1 MPAKNTLKIY
11 ADNCCYHLYNRGVE
25 RRNIFLCS
33 EDYLTLLHIFQAYLT
48 IDHLS
53 STANKSL
60 CGRLELLCFCLMP
73 NHFHLI
79 IRQKDKAAM
88 AEFMRKVFT
97 TYSMYFNK
105 KYHRTGTL
113 FESRY
118 KASLIDKPYY
128 LLHLSRYVHHNP
140 ENLLRRG
147 QKLEDYPYSSL
158 PNYLGYLNTD
168 WIKTE
173 VILEVLKDEFGKR
186 TTYKDF
192 MKDTKIES
200 PILAYENI
208 TLDENA

>member
-1 MPAKNTLKIY
+1 
-11 ADNCCYHLYNRGVE
+11 
-25 RRNIFLCS
+25 
-33 EDYLTLLHIFQAYLT
+33 
-48 IDHLS
+48 
-53 STANKSL
+53 
-60 CGRLELLCFCLMP
+60 
-73 NHFHLI
+73 
-79 IRQKDKAAM
+79 
-88 AEFMRKVFT
+88 MRKVFT